1 MVRKLHDRVDEL
13 VEKNMNLEQSH
24 MSLKLQDEK
33 KSIRLMKIQSE
44 MRKSIIDHNVL
55 RNNSL
60 EMSFKENHTLSLSE
74 DEEKN

>member
-1 MVRKLHDRVDEL
+1 
-13 VEKNMNLEQSH
+13 
-24 MSLKLQDEK
+24 
-33 KSIRLMKIQSE
+33 MKIQSE
-44 MRKSIIDHNVL
+44 MRKSIIDHNAL